1 MSKRVQILLATYNGG
16 RYIEEQLISLFNQT
30 YQDFELL
37 IRDDGSKDNTLE
49 IVRKYRE
56 KYPNRIQLISDN
68 QKGLG
73 PSGNF
78 SRLMTYATA
87 NYIMFCDQDDIWL
100 PHKIEKTLNKMLE
113 LEEINGENIPILI
126 HSDLKIVDEDLKVL
140 NESMSQAQKLCSNK
154 NEFNKLLIQNNITG
168 CTMMINK
175 SLKEIAGS
183 VPKEA
188 IMHDWWLGLVA
199 SSVGIIGY
207 IDQALILY
215 RQHGRND
222 VGAQV
227 YNFNNIIKKINKNGL
242 DKAKLSINKTIK
254 QAEAFYSLYGKFMK
268 ETEKDILVNFMNIQ
282 KNSKI
287 KKLSILY
294 KYKLYKIGT
303 VRNLVLICII

>member
-16 RYIEEQLISLFNQT
+16 SYIEEQLISLFNQT
-30 YQDFELL
+30 YQDFEVL

-49 IVRKYRE
+49 IVSQYQK
-56 KYPNRIQLISDN
+56 KYPNRIHLISDN

-78 SRLMTYATA
+78 CELMKHSTA
-87 NYIMFCDQDDIWL
+87 DYIMFCDQDDIWL
-100 PHKIEKTLNKMLE
+100 PYKIEITLNKMLE
-113 LEEINGENIPILI
+113 LEKNEIDVPILV
-126 HSDLKIVDEDLKVL
+126 HSDLKIVDENLKVL
-140 NESMSQAQKLCSNK
+140 KESMSQAQKLCSNK
-154 NEFNKLLIQNNITG
+154 NEFNQLLIQNNITG

-175 SLKEIAGS
+175 CLKEIASS

-199 SSVGIIGY
+199 SSVGTIGY

-254 QAEAFYSLYGKFMK
+254 QAEAFYSLYCKFIK
-268 ETEKDILVNFMNIQ
+268 ETEKDILVNFMNI
-282 KNSKI
+282 KKYSKI
-287 KKLSILY
+287 KRLSILY